1 VSVTLLDGGM
11 GQEIMRRSGVNP
23 TPLWS
28 TRVMLDNPDIVQSVH
43 LDFIKAGADIITLN
57 NYTATPDRLK
67 RDATLDLLQ
76 PIHQAAKD
84 IAHAAKQESGN
95 QGLIISGCLP
105 PLVASYKAELALNET
120 KSFERYMHLVE
131 LQNDAV
137 DMFMAETLGTI
148 GEGRAAA
155 RAGLQSGKPI
165 WISYS
170 LDDDSVATLRSGE
183 PLQDA
188 IMAVTELGIDTVM
201 INCSM
206 PETVERALDVLLEHT
221 PRAGAY
227 ANAFQS
233 IAPLDAGGT
242 VAGLKARE
250 DLEPKSYA
258 DFAMNWVERGLQIIG
273 GCCEVGPAHIAELA
287 KRLGR

>member
-1 VSVTLLDGGM
+1 MSVTLLDGGI
-11 GQEIMRRSGVNP
+11 GQEVTRRSGVTP

-28 TRVMLDNPDIVQSVH
+28 TRVMLDNPDIVQAVH

-67 RDATLDLLQ
+67 RDATLDLLL
-76 PIHQAAKD
+76 PIHKAAQD
-84 IAHAAKQESGN
+84 IALAAKQESGRED
-95 QGLIISGCLP
+95 LMISGCLP
-105 PLVASYKAELALNET
+105 PLIASYKAELALNET
-120 KSFERYMHLVE
+120 QSFERYMRLVE

-155 RAGLQSGKPI
+155 RAGLESGKPT

-170 LDDDSVATLRSGE
+170 LDDDSVAKLRSGE
-183 PLQDA
+183 SLKDA
-188 IMAVTELGIDTVM
+188 ITAVTELGVDTVM

-206 PETVERALDVLLEHT
+206 PETVQGALDVLLEHA

-227 ANAFQS
+227 ANGFQS
-233 IAPLDAGGT
+233 ITALDAGGT

-250 DLEPKSYA
+250 DLGPMSYA
-258 DFAMNWVERGLQIIG
+258 DFAMNWVARGLQIIG